1 MTQQQELAKRLDAA
15 GWGTFILWVGIALM
29 WDVGW
34 GVGLLGIGLITL
46 AGQAARQYVRLKPE
60 GFWVVVGALF
70 LIGGLG
76 ALYQLD
82 IPMGPIVLM
91 VVGLTLVISAFTDR
105 RSTSTDHR

>member
-1 MTQQQELAKRLDAA
+1 MAQQQESAKRLAAA

-34 GVGLLGIGLITL
+34 GVGLLGVGLITL
-46 AGQAARQYVRLKPE
+46 AGQAARHYVHLKPE

-76 ALYQLD
+76 ELYQLE

-91 VVGLTLVISAFTDR
+91 MAGLTLLISAFTDR
-105 RSTSTDHR
+105 RSTTTDHR